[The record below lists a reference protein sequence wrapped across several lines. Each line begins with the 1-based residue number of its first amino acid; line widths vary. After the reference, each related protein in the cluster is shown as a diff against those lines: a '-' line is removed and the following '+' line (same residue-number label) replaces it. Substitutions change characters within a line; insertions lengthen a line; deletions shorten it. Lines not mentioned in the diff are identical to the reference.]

1 MQWVNDKA
9 GQFFGR
15 QEAPLVGVPSKL
27 AENEQI
33 YCVAGLIP
41 NRRSTPLVD
50 EWFALCYRDGQFI
63 GRMSMDEMI
72 AATGFDKGQLPNLGG
87 VSGETAA
94 TCEALLSEVVA
105 QARKIMS
112 GFYHDY
118 KEKTERDDGPI
129 FTEMQKLD
137 ALKDRHMH
145 HIWEKYEQLSMFGK
159 ERKRDQ
165 EVRHIDELF
174 DEFFTWVKES
184 MEIQDNPYIRIIAVF
199 TGVKA

>member
-1 MQWVNDKA
+1 
-9 GQFFGR
+9 
-15 QEAPLVGVPSKL
+15 
-27 AENEQI
+27 
-33 YCVAGLIP
+33 
-41 NRRSTPLVD
+41 
-50 EWFALCYRDGQFI
+50 
-63 GRMSMDEMI
+63 MDEMI

-94 TCEALLSEVVA
+94 TCEALLSEVIA

-112 GFYHDY
+112 GVYQDY
-118 KEKTERDDGPI
+118 KEKTERIDGPI
-129 FTEMQKLD
+129 YTEMQKLD

-145 HIWEKYEQLSMFGK
+145 HVWEKYEQLSMFGK

-174 DEFFTWVKES
+174 GEFFTWVKES
-184 MEIQDNPYIRIIAVF
+184 MEIQDNPYIRVIAVF